1 MVHFPEFFG
10 MLAETPFAG
19 PVQIHYEYPLGGA
32 SNGARTL
39 TMPRAEVLAAMKKDL
54 GMIRSHMAKAGL

>member
-1 MVHFPEFFG
+1 MV
-10 MLAETPFAG
+10 AETPFAG
-19 PVQIHYEYPLGGA
+19 PLQVHYEYPLGGA

-54 GMIRSHMAKAGL
+54 EMIRSYMGKAGV